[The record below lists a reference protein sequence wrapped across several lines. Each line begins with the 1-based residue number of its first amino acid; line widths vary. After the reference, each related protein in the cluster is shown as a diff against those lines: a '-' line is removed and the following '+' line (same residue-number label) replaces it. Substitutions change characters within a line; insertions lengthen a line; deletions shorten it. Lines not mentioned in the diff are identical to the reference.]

1 VRRRR
6 GRRRGLRGA
15 GEDEEQSRRRYANE
29 IVQRMIDAGRR
40 DAATAAAIAAEARE
54 SRER

>member
-1 VRRRR
+1 MCGGVADDDADC
-6 GRRRGLRGA
+6 A